1 MSWNYRVGT
10 RIFSYAKEFE
20 NTDSNLKD
28 IPNARLFSIIEVY
41 YDKNGIPQGHVNAS
55 VKDWDS
61 YEDLVG
67 THNLMAQAFQK
78 PILDLDNWPNEW
90 KE

>member
-10 RIFSYAKEFE
+10 RIFSYEIGE
-20 NTDSNLKD
+20 DVPD
-28 IPNARLFSIIEVY
+28 ARLFSIVEVFY
-41 YDKNGIPQGHVNAS
+41 GKDGTPEGYANAS
-55 VKDWDS
+55 VQDWNS
-61 YEDLVG
+61 YEDLAG

>member
-10 RIFSYAKEFE
+10 RMYSYEFGE
-20 NTDSNLKD
+20 DTDT
-28 IPNARLFSIIEVY
+28 RLFSIIEVY
-41 YDKNGIPQGHVNAS
+41 YDENDIPNGYADAS
-55 VKDWDS
+55 VKDWES
-61 YEDLVG
+61 YADLAG

-90 KE
+90 HE